1 MNSLSQLRLPFTS
14 VFLLTLALGACSTAV
29 VRVMPGEL
37 ENRVVVR
44 DIHKEDA
51 EEEAVKAAKKY
62 CEKKKQEAVFSKE
75 SSKYTG
81 QMDEETR
88 DTVNKASK
96 AAMILGGGIGTAGD
110 EPGAGSVLGGAGMVG
125 HTMTSG
131 KDYEAEVTF
140 KCK

>member
-1 MNSLSQLRLPFTS
+1 MNLLSKFPRSFVTVS
-14 VFLLTLALGACSTAV
+14 AIVVTLSACSTAV

-51 EEEAVKAAKKY
+51 EEEATKAAKKY
-62 CEKKKQEAVFSKE
+62 CEKKKQEAVFIKD

-81 QMDEETR
+81 TMDEETR

-96 AAMILGGGIGTAGD
+96 AAMILGGGVGTMGD
-110 EPGAGSVLGGAGMVG
+110 EPTAGSVLGGAGMVG